1 MLSPYAKHGLPALLL
16 AALLPAP
23 GVMAAECLVIGH
35 RGASGYLPEHTVPAY
50 RLAVE
55 QGADYIEPDIVIT
68 RDGVPIAR
76 HESLLSLTTDVAD
89 RPEFADRQRRQ
100 LLRGREFVDWFSEDF
115 SYAEIQQLRAT
126 ERMTELGRAG
136 AEFDGEY
143 TVPTLQD
150 VIDLLLAERERTGRK
165 IGLYPEV
172 KQGPYFAERGLD
184 AVRIVVETLER
195 NGLGDPDDE
204 VILQSF
210 DARTLRRLNAMT
222 DLPLVQLLGSDDPV
236 AIAAETSSA
245 ALAEIATY
253 ADGIGVPKY
262 GYVIPAAPEE
272 LPADPASLLVEKA
285 HAVGLIVHVYTLRAE
300 NKYLAPAFR
309 SSEDPAEHGNLGGEI
324 KLMLDAG
331 VDGFF
336 TDFPDVGRAICEQ
349 RGVTS
354 AVPLLR
360 KTRQ

>member
-1 MLSPYAKHGLPALLL
+1 MLLTYAKHGLPALFLS
-16 AALLPAP
+16 ALLPGPA
-23 GVMAAECLVIGH
+23 VMAGDCMVIGH
-35 RGASGYLPEHTVPAY
+35 RGASGYLPEHTLPAY

-68 RDGVPIAR
+68 RDRVPIAR
-76 HESLLSLTTDVAD
+76 HESLLSLTTDVAE
-89 RPEFADRQRRQ
+89 RPEFAERRRKQ
-100 LLRGREFVDWFSEDF
+100 ILRGREYVDWFSEDF
-115 SYAEIQQLRAT
+115 TYEEIRQLRAT
-126 ERMTELGRAG
+126 ERMAELGRAG
-136 AEFDGEY
+136 VQFNGEY
-143 TVPTLQD
+143 IIPTLQD
-150 VIDLLLAERERTGRK
+150 VIDLLLEERDRTGRK

-172 KQGPYFAERGLD
+172 KQGPYFTGLGVD
-184 AVRIVVETLER
+184 AARIVVETLER
-195 NGLGDPDDE
+195 NGLDGPDDE

-262 GYVIPAAPEE
+262 SYVIPRPPEE
-272 LPADPASLLVEKA
+272 LPADPASILVEKA

-309 SSEDPAEHGNLGGEI
+309 SGEDPAKHGNLGGEI

-354 AVPLLR
+354 AVPMLR
-360 KTRQ
+360 